1 MPDAVARVLQNPSPR
16 KGEMPILMA
25 ANFSPYQ
32 VTRCH
37 RFGWTLERIGWG
49 FMAATMLAAVVG
61 VFGDGWLSVAETR
74 GPGGAAVRYPR
85 FGRAH
90 SPLVLKVEWTVGP
103 RVAAVPDPVLWIDR
117 AYLDDFAIEEVR
129 PPPVAVTLDSERIQ
143 YSFRVSEPNV
153 RAAVEFTL
161 RANHGGIFSGSLG
174 FGEEPGLTVRQY
186 VFP

>member
-1 MPDAVARVLQNPSPR
+1 MPDAVARVLQNPRPR

-25 ANFSPYQ
+25 ANFSRYQ
-32 VTRCH
+32 LTRCH

-49 FMAATMLAAVVG
+49 FMAATMLAAVGG
-61 VFGDGWLSVAETR
+61 VFGDGWLSAAETR
-74 GPGGAAVRYPR
+74 GRGAAAVRYPR

-90 SPLVLKVEWTVGP
+90 SPLELEVGWTVGA
-103 RVAAVPDPVLWIDR
+103 RDAAGPDAVLWIDR

-153 RAAVEFTL
+153 RVAVEFTL
-161 RANHGGIFSGSLG
+161 RADHGGVFSGSLG
-174 FGEEPGLTVRQY
+174 FGDEPGLTVRQY
-186 VFP
+186 IFP